1 MFTRLPRLAAR
12 SSQTILSSTA
22 RTPLTARATSQTALR
37 LASTHSA
44 QDDHGHGSGGH
55 GHDDHFDPPGGWLW
69 GQRPGE
75 KYEKE
80 GWEGLA
86 WVFVA
91 SWVVAIAAYTMK
103 EDTSYVALP
112 SCFSLLHSLVAWF
125 TFYGGVG
132 LHGSVATTTTEEEA
146 IEKNKRYGRNEP
158 LHLP

>member
-1 MFTRLPRLAAR
+1 MGEKNKRTANMFTRLPRLAVR
-12 SSQTILSSTA
+12 SSQTILSSAA

-44 QDDHGHGSGGH
+44 QEEHGHGSGGH

-103 EDTSYVALP
+103 EDTSYVP
-112 SCFSLLHSLVAWF
+112 CPFFLLLSLVALISF
-125 TFYGGVG
+125 FVVG
-132 LHGSVATTTTEEEA
+132 LGGSVATTKEEG
-146 IEKNKRYGRNEP
+146 IEKQES
-158 LHLP
+158 